1 MTPTLPYTDFDRE
14 LSANQSILTG
24 KDIIHEVL
32 GNSADVSSNEDDMTV
47 SSVYKKALSR
57 SSKKS
62 YRNVGGI

>member
-1 MTPTLPYTDFDRE
+1 MTPTLPYIDFDRE

-32 GNSADVSSNEDDMTV
+32 GNAADVSSNEDDMVV
-47 SSVYKKALSR
+47 SRVYKKALSR

>member
-24 KDIIHEVL
+24 KDIIHKVL
-32 GNSADVSSNEDDMTV
+32 GNSADVSSNEDDMAV